1 MLYSVLVTFS
11 SHITICMYMFVF
23 GVDTTLRDGDLRLQ
37 GGNTYSGRLEIYDR
51 TRGEWGTI
59 CIERFTQQSADTA
72 CRQLGY
78 NRAVEYSNVDQSR

>member
-37 GGNTYSGRLEIYDR
+37 GGNKHSGRLEIYDR
-51 TRGEWGTI
+51 TRDE
-59 CIERFTQQSADTA
+59 
-72 CRQLGY
+72 
-78 NRAVEYSNVDQSR
+78 

>member
-1 MLYSVLVTFS
+1 
-11 SHITICMYMFVF
+11 MFVC
-23 GVDTTLRDGDLRLQ
+23 GADASLRDGDLRLQ